1 MAQNNDN
8 WFGSWLSA
16 AKNKS
21 CEVLEFVKKDLE
33 EFGNVVKTEATNV
46 VTSTGTAIEKTLK
59 LDEPESTASSM
70 KRSFSSFL
78 GQMNEALN
86 PSLDDSDTD
95 VIMIVKGNE
104 TVKLTKLQQALYE
117 LQKDELTF
125 IQDPDPSMKKQ
136 YEYWLE
142 IIDDQLSEDR
152 LSKHMLSSLTLKNQY
167 ISLVPL
173 KVGHELFWKRY
184 LFRKALLEDDFARLE
199 ALEKRDSKLKEVTED
214 TVNWEEEDF
223 SKDISLSEEEQIKL
237 LEQYENETKEKEEQR
252 KQSVDNKKD
261 QVDEDVIFE
270 ANTNTTPTR
279 KKETN
284 KKSGG
289 GKKKKQVEV
298 VKGSPTSS
306 SSSTDGDWE
315 KISDTDK

>member
-214 TVNWEEEDF
+214 TVNWEEDF